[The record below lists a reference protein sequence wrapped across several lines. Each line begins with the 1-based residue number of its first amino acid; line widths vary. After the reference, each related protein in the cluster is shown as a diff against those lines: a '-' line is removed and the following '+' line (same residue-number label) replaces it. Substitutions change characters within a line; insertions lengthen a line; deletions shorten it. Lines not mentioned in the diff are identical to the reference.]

1 MSRRRPDPLLVKVM
15 AAIHQT
21 AEKPAKGFHTIE
33 GWAKLWGCKRN
44 ASRDYIIKGMKL
56 GIIEKRIYRIV
67 VRPDAKPYPTAH
79 YGEKAGRKRT

>member
-1 MSRRRPDPLLVKVM
+1 MSHRRLDPLLVKVM

-21 AEKPAKGFHTIE
+21 AEKPAKDFHTIE
-33 GWAKLWGCKRN
+33 GWAKLWNCKRN